1 MSEKL
6 RQDRLLWLQ
15 DKVCLYGTLWKNKLT
30 DLIRFS
36 DEFMVSVYVYIKWE
50 CVVLWLES
58 VIHLLILLRTVFS
71 GTNWTRMRQKTGFP
85 LSDVRDVSPLLCSS
99 KGFTSVKASQVLS
112 FKKKIFHIY
121 SYEPCYPYKTMALK
135 PWKLFCQLNYLNR
148 KEKSV

>member
-1 MSEKL
+1 MEL
-6 RQDRLLWLQ
+6 
-15 DKVCLYGTLWKNKLT
+15 CEKNKLT

-99 KGFTSVKASQVLS
+99 KGCTSVKASQVLS
-112 FKKKIFHIY
+112 FKKKKFIFIVMNHAI
-121 SYEPCYPYKTMALK
+121 PIK
-135 PWKLFCQLNYLNR
+135 PWL
-148 KEKSV
+148 

>member
-1 MSEKL
+1 
-6 RQDRLLWLQ
+6 
-15 DKVCLYGTLWKNKLT
+15 
-30 DLIRFS
+30 
-36 DEFMVSVYVYIKWE
+36 MVSVYVYIKWE

-112 FKKKIFHIY
+112 LKKKNFIFIVMNHAI
-121 SYEPCYPYKTMALK
+121 PIK
-135 PWKLFCQLNYLNR
+135 PWL
-148 KEKSV
+148 